1 MGILRRWRTACPFS
15 SAFSDS
21 DPQEV
26 SDLGEVFYFSERG
39 SGGFSSE
46 PLKVIKKGGILHEQG
61 SN

>member
-15 SAFSDS
+15 SVFSDS

-26 SDLGEVFYFSERG
+26 FYFLERG

-46 PLKVIKKGGILHEQG
+46 PLKVIK
-61 SN
+61 N